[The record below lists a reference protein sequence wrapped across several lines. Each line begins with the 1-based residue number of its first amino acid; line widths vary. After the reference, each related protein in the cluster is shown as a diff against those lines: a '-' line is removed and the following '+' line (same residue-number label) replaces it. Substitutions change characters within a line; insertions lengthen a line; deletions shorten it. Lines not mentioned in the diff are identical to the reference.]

1 MTKIKFPY
9 YHGNVKN
16 TIPLGEV
23 TLEQFIKGNKN
34 PKPKIKEVFKQIEE
48 ATASGNLKLKSELK
62 QNNLVF
68 FNPCVQTDGKGRK
81 YESIKNFTGLI
92 PLDFDG
98 LSKEMA
104 VELKQH
110 LFNDFKSCI
119 CSWISPSGFG
129 TKALFRIPIV
139 KSVEEFKSVGCG
151 LGTIF
156 EWYSGFDSSSI
167 TNPILPLFL
176 SWDPDMLVRDFEE
189 AEEFKLR
196 GFKETLFQ
204 PFEGELPDSSSF
216 SEEEIN
222 KVIETI
228 KFYINRIDGN
238 AHPQCISAS
247 CVAGSMSIFYGIDLL
262 PTLEQAI
269 EENSYMSKDTAGY
282 IRTARQMYNRGQN
295 NPQPLKRYE

>member
-48 ATASGNLKLKSELK
+48 ATATGNLKLKSELK

-68 FNPCVQTDGKGRK
+68 FTPSVKTDGKGRS
-81 YESIKNFTGLI
+81 YKNIIGWNNI
-92 PLDFDG
+92 VVLDFDG

-119 CSWISPSGFG
+119 CSWISPSGYG
-129 TKALFRIPIV
+129 VKALMKSVPFN
-139 KSVEEFKSVGCG
+139 SVEEFKSVGAG

-156 EWYSGFDSSSI
+156 EWYTGWDASSV

-196 GFKETLFQ
+196 GFKETLFE

-238 AHPQCISAS
+238 GHPAVCSTS
-247 CVAGSMSIFYGIDLL
+247 LLAGSMQKYYSIPLQEI
-262 PTLEQAI
+262 LEQAI
-269 EENSYMSKDTAGY
+269 EENAYLQKDVVGY
-282 IRTARQMYNRGQN
+282 IRTSRQLFEKGLQ
-295 NPQPLKRYE
+295 NPQPLKSYG

>member
-1 MTKIKFPY
+1 MKKIKFPY

-48 ATASGNLKLKSELK
+48 ATATGNLKLKSELK

-68 FNPCVQTDGKGRK
+68 FTPSVKTDGKGRS
-81 YESIKNFTGLI
+81 YSNIIGWNNI
-92 PLDFDG
+92 IVLDFDG

-119 CSWISPSGFG
+119 CSWISPSGYG
-129 TKALFRIPIV
+129 VKALMKSIPFN
-139 KSVEEFKSVGCG
+139 SVEEFKSVGAG

-196 GFKETLFQ
+196 GFKETLFE
-204 PFEGELPDSSSF
+204 PFEGEVPDSSSF

-222 KVIETI
+222 KVVETI

-238 AHPQCISAS
+238 AHPQILNYSTLS
-247 CVAGSMSIFYGIDLL
+247 GSLSTYYGIDLL

-269 EENSYMSKDTAGY
+269 KENAYMSKDTAGY

-295 NPQPLKRYE
+295 NPQPLKKYE

>member
-1 MTKIKFPY
+1 MQEIKFPC

-16 TIPLGEV
+16 TIPITEV
-23 TLEQFIKGNKN
+23 TLEQFIKGNRN

-48 ATASGNLKLKSELK
+48 ATATGNLKLKSELK

-68 FNPCVQTDGKGRK
+68 FTPSVKTDGKGRS
-81 YESIKNFTGLI
+81 YSNIENFTGI
-92 PLDFDG
+92 GVLDFDG

-104 VELKQH
+104 VELKHH

-129 TKALFRIPIV
+129 TKALFRIPVV
-139 KSVEEFKSVGCG
+139 KTVEEFKSVGAG

-156 EWYSGFDSSSI
+156 EWYTGWDASSV

-196 GFKETLFQ
+196 GFKETLFE

-228 KFYINRIDGN
+228 RFYIDKIDGN
-238 AHPQCISAS
+238 GHPAVCSTS
-247 CVAGSMSIFYGIDLL
+247 LLAGSFSIFYGIDLL
-262 PTLEQAI
+262 PILEQAI
-269 EENSYMSKDTAGY
+269 EENSYLSKDTAGY

>member
-1 MTKIKFPY
+1 MQEIKFPC

-16 TIPLGEV
+16 TIPITEV

-48 ATASGNLKLKSELK
+48 ATATGNLKLKSELK

-68 FNPCVQTDGKGRK
+68 FTPSVKTDGLGRS
-81 YESIKNFTGLI
+81 YKNIIGWNNVVI
-92 PLDFDG
+92 LDFDG

-104 VELKQH
+104 VDLKNH

-119 CSWISPSGFG
+119 CSWISPSGHG
-129 TKALFRIPIV
+129 V
-139 KSVEEFKSVGCG
+139 KCLMKSVPFNSVEEFKSVGAG

-176 SWDPDMLVRDFEE
+176 SWDPDMLVRDFDET
-189 AEEFKLR
+189 EEFDLR
-196 GFKETLFQ
+196 GYKESLYE
-204 PFEGELPDSSSF
+204 PFEGELPDSGSF
-216 SEEEIN
+216 SPEEIN

-228 KFYINRIDGN
+228 KFYVGRIDGN
-238 AHPQCISAS
+238 GHPQILNCGTVS
-247 CVAGSMSIFYGIDLL
+247 GSLSSYYGIDLL
-262 PTLEQAI
+262 PILEQAI
-269 EENSYMSKDTAGY
+269 EENTYLQKDVVGY
-282 IRTARQMYNRGQN
+282 KRTARQMYERGLQ
-295 NPQPLKRYE
+295 NPQPLKTK